1 MSTQLISVD
10 VAQRRLRRLLLAG
23 AVIATIWVVLPIY
36 FLVVNAWSSQ
46 DAVNAFPKAFV
57 PEMNHESLS
66 FLLGFDGVLSS
77 LVNSLIVAAITMI
90 FSIGLGAPA
99 GYALARYEFRGK
111 GTFRLLILL
120 TRAFPLPLLA
130 LPLTV
135 LYIRLGVDD
144 TLVGLALVHTMLA
157 LPFAVLITFSLFS
170 GVPTELEEAAWV
182 FGCTKVQAFRRV
194 VLPIALPG
202 LAASAIFA
210 FVISWNE
217 VFASSVLMI
226 QNRTLTA
233 FLLQNLDVSPM
244 HMKFAGGALL
254 VLPAATFMFLI
265 RKHLFAMWG
274 ISNRLLMANIAIQN
288 VTKSFGSYDALKGIG
303 LAVADQEF
311 LVLLGASG
319 CGKST
324 LLRII
329 AGLETAD
336 VGEVHVGG
344 ERIDQLQAK
353 DRRLAM
359 VFQNYAVFPHLTV
372 FENIAFG
379 LRMQKRP
386 QEVVAAKVNQV
397 ARMVHLEALL
407 DRYSGQLSGGQ
418 RQRVALARALAVEPR
433 VMLMDEPLSNLD
445 ALLRLEMRAE
455 LKSILAA
462 SKTTTIYVTHD
473 QVEAMSLADR
483 IAVMHQGVIV
493 QCDTPLEIYRNP
505 VNTFVAGFIGNPPM
519 NFIPA
524 HAVQDGIFEARG
536 LRLQGPLGHRE
547 LLLGIRPEDMQVGDA
562 GFTCQADLI
571 EPLGPNVLVTD
582 VQDSAVFRAAL
593 SSTTT
598 VSKGQSIF
606 LQPDLERVRWF
617 TPEGQSVESV
627 S

>member
-1 MSTQLISVD
+1 MSTQLITIG
-10 VAQRRLRRLLLAG
+10 VAQRRLRRLLLVG
-23 AVIATIWVVLPIY
+23 AAIATVWVLLPIY
-36 FLVVNAWSSQ
+36 FLLVNAWSSQ
-46 DAVNAFPKAFV
+46 EAVNAFPKAFA

-77 LVNSLIVAAITMI
+77 LVNSLIVAAITMV

-111 GTFRLLILL
+111 GLFRLLILL

-274 ISNRLLMANIAIQN
+274 ISNR
-288 VTKSFGSYDALKGIG
+288 
-303 LAVADQEF
+303 
-311 LVLLGASG
+311 
-319 CGKST
+319 
-324 LLRII
+324 
-329 AGLETAD
+329 
-336 VGEVHVGG
+336 
-344 ERIDQLQAK
+344 
-353 DRRLAM
+353 
-359 VFQNYAVFPHLTV
+359 
-372 FENIAFG
+372 
-379 LRMQKRP
+379 
-386 QEVVAAKVNQV
+386 
-397 ARMVHLEALL
+397 
-407 DRYSGQLSGGQ
+407 
-418 RQRVALARALAVEPR
+418 
-433 VMLMDEPLSNLD
+433 
-445 ALLRLEMRAE
+445 
-455 LKSILAA
+455 
-462 SKTTTIYVTHD
+462 
-473 QVEAMSLADR
+473 
-483 IAVMHQGVIV
+483 
-493 QCDTPLEIYRNP
+493 
-505 VNTFVAGFIGNPPM
+505 
-519 NFIPA
+519 
-524 HAVQDGIFEARG
+524 
-536 LRLQGPLGHRE
+536 
-547 LLLGIRPEDMQVGDA
+547 
-562 GFTCQADLI
+562 
-571 EPLGPNVLVTD
+571 
-582 VQDSAVFRAAL
+582 
-593 SSTTT
+593 
-598 VSKGQSIF
+598 
-606 LQPDLERVRWF
+606 
-617 TPEGQSVESV
+617 
-627 S
+627 